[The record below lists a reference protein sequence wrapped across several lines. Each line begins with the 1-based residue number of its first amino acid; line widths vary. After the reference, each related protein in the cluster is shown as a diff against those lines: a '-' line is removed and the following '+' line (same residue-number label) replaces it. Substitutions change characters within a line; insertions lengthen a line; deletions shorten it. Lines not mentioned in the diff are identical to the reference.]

1 MASRAEAPS
10 ESAEGSVTH
19 GAVFRPALWACEACG
34 RARHDSLRPWVG
46 ELGSEPPIRLTK
58 GIHMK
63 KLAGKPREPAR
74 RKRSA
79 TGTGVSFRDVDMTAL
94 RLLAEELP
102 PDDDLADII
111 AHLLSTDLDDPD
123 AIPDAEMLSELN
135 AALNQAR
142 LDAAG
147 GDIEARKTLKNI
159 RAMIDEAAGRDA
171 IHPAMLM
178 IFGRLLAG
186 AQIEIGEPARTALGR
201 ALDLGAL
208 KGSAADAYEAL
219 LRPALSQS
227 GSDPFELHE
236 EVEALISIF
245 PVAYRA
251 AFVERMAVDS
261 DALIRRSAVGFLLD
275 RDEAPA
281 EAAIRGLG
289 AAPRGLDDER
299 RRWIETIRPWLA
311 PPQRSAL
318 DAGLPGARR
327 AAPRPA
333 AKIVKTIASVC
344 DGSGVSFLLATVKV
358 GSRCLLASVM
368 IKPTGIND
376 CMSYENLSSNEA
388 TVLERALRS
397 SAPSSEISF
406 AAWEKLLRLALGH
419 NLSCGEPPPFALVGL
434 VEALGLD
441 SLAPDFATPSEII
454 ASALA
459 DVADRDRAETIR
471 AAHEFAAKT
480 ELTDNWFEAGEEVEA
495 VMSAARSASAGARA
509 LIESYLPS
517 RREFWAAQCARSAL
531 ALKDGARPRDQTW
544 KHLALVGRD
553 LADEMPLSRI
563 PLIHR
568 IAEISARAYSLQKAQ
583 RSAAA

>member
-1 MASRAEAPS
+1 
-10 ESAEGSVTH
+10 
-19 GAVFRPALWACEACG
+19 
-34 RARHDSLRPWVG
+34 
-46 ELGSEPPIRLTK
+46 
-58 GIHMK
+58 
-63 KLAGKPREPAR
+63 
-74 RKRSA
+74 
-79 TGTGVSFRDVDMTAL
+79 
-94 RLLAEELP
+94 
-102 PDDDLADII
+102 
-111 AHLLSTDLDDPD
+111 
-123 AIPDAEMLSELN
+123 
-135 AALNQAR
+135 
-142 LDAAG
+142 
-147 GDIEARKTLKNI
+147 
-159 RAMIDEAAGRDA
+159 
-171 IHPAMLM
+171 
-178 IFGRLLAG
+178 
-186 AQIEIGEPARTALGR
+186 
-201 ALDLGAL
+201 
-208 KGSAADAYEAL
+208 
-219 LRPALSQS
+219 
-227 GSDPFELHE
+227 
-236 EVEALISIF
+236 
-245 PVAYRA
+245 
-251 AFVERMAVDS
+251 MAVDS

-434 VEALGLD
+434 VEALGLG

>member
-1 MASRAEAPS
+1 M
-10 ESAEGSVTH
+10 
-19 GAVFRPALWACEACG
+19 G
-34 RARHDSLRPWVG
+34 RFSGPRFGPEKLVDGARHDSLRPWVG

-94 RLLAEELP
+94 RRLLAEALP
-102 PDDDLADII
+102 PDDDLADRI
-111 AHLLSTDLDDPD
+111 ADILSADLDDPD
-123 AIPDAEMLSELN
+123 DIPDAEMLSELN
-135 AALNQAR
+135 EALNQAR

-147 GDIEARKTLKNI
+147 GDIEARQTLKNI
-159 RAMIDEAAGRDA
+159 RAMIDEAAARDA
-171 IHPAMLM
+171 IHPAVLM
-178 IFGRLLAG
+178 VLGRLLAG
-186 AQIEIGEPARTALGR
+186 AQIEIGEPARAALGR
-201 ALDLGAL
+201 ALDSGAL
-208 KGSAADAYEAL
+208 EGSTARAYEAL

-227 GSDPFELHE
+227 GSDPFELYE

-245 PVAYRA
+245 PGAYRS
-251 AFVERMAVDS
+251 AFIERMAVDS
-261 DALIRRSAVGFLLD
+261 DALIHRSAIGFLLH

-289 AAPRGLDDER
+289 TAPRGLDDER

-397 SAPSSEISF
+397 SALSSEISF

-434 VEALGLD
+434 VEALALG

>member
-1 MASRAEAPS
+1 
-10 ESAEGSVTH
+10 
-19 GAVFRPALWACEACG
+19 
-34 RARHDSLRPWVG
+34 
-46 ELGSEPPIRLTK
+46 
-58 GIHMK
+58 MK
-63 KLAGKPREPAR
+63 KLASKPRKPAR

-79 TGTGVSFRDVDMTAL
+79 TGTGISFRDVDMTAL

-102 PDDDLADII
+102 PDDDLANII
-111 AHLLSTDLDDPD
+111 ADLLSTDLDDPD

-135 AALNQAR
+135 EALNQAR

-159 RAMIDEAAGRDA
+159 RAMIDEAAARDA

-178 IFGRLLAG
+178 MFGRLLAG

-201 ALDLGAL
+201 ALDFGAL
-208 KGSAADAYEAL
+208 KGSTADAYEAL

-227 GSDPFELHE
+227 GSDPFELYE

-245 PVAYRA
+245 PVAYRS

-261 DALIRRSAVGFLLD
+261 DALIRRSAVGFLLH

-289 AAPRGLDDER
+289 AAPSGLDDER

-311 PPQRSAL
+311 PPRRSAL

-368 IKPTGIND
+368 IKPTGVND
-376 CMSYENLSSNEA
+376 CMYYENLSSTEA
-388 TVLERALRS
+388 TMLERALRS

-406 AAWEKLLRLALGH
+406 AAWEKLLRLALGR

-441 SLAPDFATPSEII
+441 SLAPDFATPAEII

-495 VMSAARSASAGARA
+495 VMSAARSASAGA

-517 RREFWAAQCARSAL
+517 RREFWVAQCARSAL
-531 ALKDGARPRDQTW
+531 ALKDGARPRDETW
-544 KHLALVGRD
+544 KYLALVGRD
-553 LADEMPLSRI
+553 LAGDMPLSRI

-568 IAEISARAYSLQKAQ
+568 IAEMSARAYSLQKAQ

>member
-1 MASRAEAPS
+1 
-10 ESAEGSVTH
+10 
-19 GAVFRPALWACEACG
+19 
-34 RARHDSLRPWVG
+34 
-46 ELGSEPPIRLTK
+46 
-58 GIHMK
+58 MK
-63 KLAGKPREPAR
+63 KLATKPRKPAR

-94 RLLAEELP
+94 RRLLAEELR
-102 PDDDLADII
+102 PDDDLADMF
-111 AHLLSTDLDDPD
+111 ADLLSADPD
-123 AIPDAEMLSELN
+123 HPDDIPDAEMLSELN
-135 AALNQAR
+135 EALNRAR

-147 GDIEARKTLKNI
+147 GDMEARKTLKTI
-159 RAMIDEAAGRDA
+159 RAMIDEAAARDA

-178 IFGRLLAG
+178 MLGRLFAS
-186 AQIEIGEPARTALGR
+186 ARIEIGECARAALGR
-201 ALDLGAL
+201 ALGPL
-208 KGSAADAYEAL
+208 KGSTADAYAAL
-219 LRPALSQS
+219 LQPALLQS
-227 GSDPFELHE
+227 GSDPFDLYE

-245 PVAYRA
+245 PIAYRS

-261 DALIRRSAVGFLLD
+261 HALIRRSAVGFLLH

-281 EAAIRGLG
+281 EAVIRGLG
-289 AAPRGLDDER
+289 AAPSGLDDER
-299 RRWIETIRPWLA
+299 RRWIEAIRPWLA
-311 PPQRSAL
+311 PPRRSAL

-327 AAPRPA
+327 EAQRPG

-344 DGSGVSFLLATVKV
+344 DGSGVSFLLATVKR
-358 GSRCLLASVM
+358 GSRFLLASVM
-368 IKPTGIND
+368 IKPTGVND
-376 CMSYENLSSNEA
+376 CMSYEDLSSNEA
-388 TVLERALRS
+388 TMLERALRS
-397 SAPSSEISF
+397 SVQSSEISF
-406 AAWEKLLRLALGH
+406 AAWEKLLRLALGR
-419 NLSCGEPPPFALVGL
+419 NLSCDEPPPFALVGV

-441 SLAPDFATPSEII
+441 SIAPDFATPAEII
-454 ASALA
+454 TSALA

-495 VMSAARSASAGARA
+495 VMSAARSASAGAGA

-517 RREFWAAQCARSAL
+517 RREFWVAQCARSAL

-553 LADEMPLSRI
+553 LADDMPLNRI

-568 IAEISARAYSLQKAQ
+568 IAEMSARAYSLQKAQ

>member
-1 MASRAEAPS
+1 
-10 ESAEGSVTH
+10 
-19 GAVFRPALWACEACG
+19 
-34 RARHDSLRPWVG
+34 
-46 ELGSEPPIRLTK
+46 
-58 GIHMK
+58 MK
-63 KLAGKPREPAR
+63 KLASKPRKPAR
-74 RKRSA
+74 RTRSA

-94 RLLAEELP
+94 RRLLAEALP
-102 PDDDLADII
+102 PDDDLADRI
-111 AHLLSTDLDDPD
+111 ADILSADLDDPD
-123 AIPDAEMLSELN
+123 DIPDAEMLSELN
-135 AALNQAR
+135 EALNQAR

-147 GDIEARKTLKNI
+147 GDVETRQTLKNI
-159 RAMIDEAAGRDA
+159 RAMIDEAAARDA
-171 IHPAMLM
+171 IHPAVLM
-178 IFGRLLAG
+178 VLGRLLAG

-275 RDEAPA
+275 CDEAPA

-434 VEALGLD
+434 VEALGLG